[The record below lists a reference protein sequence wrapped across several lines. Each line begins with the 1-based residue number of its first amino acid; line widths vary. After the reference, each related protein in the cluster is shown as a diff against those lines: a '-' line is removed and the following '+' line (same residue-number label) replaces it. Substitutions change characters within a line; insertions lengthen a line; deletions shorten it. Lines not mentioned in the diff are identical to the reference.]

1 MPHHAVRD
9 EVAIFPAYAGVNRKG
24 RAKMNKIAAH
34 LKTCQKK
41 LKRGIDW
48 DDEAAWLTKRF
59 RHGGKSYVVHVKPSN
74 RVDIYIDEE
83 PVFSGHLRLAL
94 MTFGD

>member
-1 MPHHAVRD
+1 
-9 EVAIFPAYAGVNRKG
+9 
-24 RAKMNKIAAH
+24 MNKIAAH
-34 LKTCQKK
+34 LKTCQKRI
-41 LKRGIDW
+41 KRGIDW

-59 RHGGKSYVVHVKPSN
+59 RHGGKCYAVHVKPSN